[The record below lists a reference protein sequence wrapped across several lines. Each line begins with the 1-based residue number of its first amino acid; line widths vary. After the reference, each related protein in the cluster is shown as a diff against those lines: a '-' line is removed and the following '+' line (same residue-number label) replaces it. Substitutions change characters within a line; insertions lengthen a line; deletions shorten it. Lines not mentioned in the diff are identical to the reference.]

1 MKKVLM
7 MLFIGIIVSGCLN
20 EEEEKF
26 VLEGSYKLPPTAT
39 LGKVRMY
46 TSKGEV
52 TDEAKIRKFLSEV
65 SKSNSQD
72 DPMDYTELF
81 SFNGS
86 SRPVGDENYL
96 DITFHPDK
104 AVVQTNLLS
113 IFGIDPDVPYNA
125 SVFKYGNLFIVS
137 KGKSAMDIPIT
148 SITEFFERDK
158 VKKISTESHYV
169 STPIAYTP
177 GRTNFAL
184 LEQNGQFV
192 LPFLTYVHGAYLQHD
207 NKSYYAESTCNILN
221 TDFLVHIP
229 ASDTIVV
236 QESWAILQK
245 Q

>member
-7 MLFIGIIVSGCLN
+7 MLFTGIIVSSCLN
-20 EEEEKF
+20 EEEKF

-72 DPMDYTELF
+72 DTMDYTELF
-81 SFNGS
+81 SFDGS

-113 IFGIDPDVPYNA
+113 DSGIDPDVPHNA

-148 SITEFFERDK
+148 DITEFFERDK
-158 VKKISTESHYV
+158 VKKISTNSHYV

-177 GRTNFAL
+177 GRTNIAL

-192 LPFLTYVHGAYLQHD
+192 LPFLTYVHGRYLRHD

-221 TDFLVHIP
+221 TDFLVHVS